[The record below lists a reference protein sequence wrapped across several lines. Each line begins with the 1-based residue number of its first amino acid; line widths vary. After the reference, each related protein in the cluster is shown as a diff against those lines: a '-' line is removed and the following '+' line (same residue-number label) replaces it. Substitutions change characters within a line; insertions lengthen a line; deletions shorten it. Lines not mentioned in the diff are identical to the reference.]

1 MGGIIGG
8 LFSSPKPPPPP
19 PGPDPAMLKAQQEQ
33 EERLEARERQGQREV
48 AARKRARRT
57 GGNRLLL
64 ADRENPF
71 MGVPSQQTLGP
82 TYNRARAGMN
92 V

>member
-1 MGGIIGG
+1 M
-8 LFSSPKPPPPP
+8 
-19 PGPDPAMLKAQQEQ
+19 
-33 EERLEARERQGQREV
+33 

-71 MGVPSQQTLGP
+71 MGVPTQQTLGP
-82 TYNRARAGMN
+82 TYNRSRAGIN